1 MLPQTINRR
10 LGRTLREDARALAE
24 DAGLFEHELPTD
36 PVTEADLLDL
46 PPPARRWLRWAGVV
60 GRPRDERFEARLRG
74 RFRRGPGMRWM
85 PCEAW
90 QVNAAHPVGRV
101 FCMRLD
107 MVGVVPMVGADTYLA
122 GRGRMHGTLLGLV
135 TVADGTGEPFDIGEL
150 TTWLNDACV
159 LAPSMLLNERVRWSP
174 VDDHSFVV
182 GVEDGARFV
191 SAEVVVDERGALVDF
206 ATNDRFCDA
215 GREPLRT
222 RWTTPIDDWSSVE
235 GRWLPTRCQAVWH
248 PPAGHFAYVDGTF
261 DPASLTWNPDRP
273 QAGVMRASVEKE
285 Q

>member
-1 MLPQTINRR
+1 MLPQTLPRR
-10 LGRTLREDARALAE
+10 LGRTLREDARALAAE
-24 DAGLFEHELPTD
+24 AGLFEHDLPSD
-36 PVTEADLLDL
+36 PVTEDDLAAL
-46 PPPARRWLRWAGVV
+46 PAPARRWLRWAGVL

-74 RFRRGPGMRWM
+74 RFRRGPGQAWM

-107 MVGVVPMVGADTYLA
+107 VARVVPMVGADTYLD

-174 VDDHSFVV
+174 LDDRSFAV
-182 GVEDGARFV
+182 GIEDGGRAV
-191 SAEVVVDERGALVDF
+191 SAQVMVDERGALVDF
-206 ATNDRFCDA
+206 ATSDRFCDV

-222 RWTTPIDDWSSVE
+222 RWTTPIDGWAPHD
-235 GRWLPTRCQAVWH
+235 GRWLPTRCQALWH
-248 PPAGHFAYVDGTF
+248 PPQGHFAYVDGTF
-261 DPASLTWNPDRP
+261 DPASLAWNLLKP
-273 QAGVMRASVEKE
+273 A
-285 Q
+285 